1 MRQAKHM
8 ISKYNGTCADCG
20 RHIDAGEPI
29 YWKARGVVQ
38 CSNCMPSNDN
48 APVDD
53 TLPNSNA
60 GAWSN
65 ALAWNSAPPPG
76 ASINASPA
84 PVATSAQ
91 DYAQASQP
99 ANVSH
104 PNPNH
109 LNNKLADINA
119 RLQADNAPQ
128 PDPAPKFT
136 VVDSSPAPNTSRE
149 TPPAPA
155 YAPGDDLVTDILE
168 DQLISLVNAITK
180 LSPDQA
186 RFMRDYCEQ
195 LTDTRDFTRKHCFT
209 KLAELFGA

>member
-76 ASINASPA
+76 ASINASPT
-84 PVATSAQ
+84 PVATRAQ

-99 ANVSH
+99 AT
-104 PNPNH
+104 P
-109 LNNKLADINA
+109 
-119 RLQADNAPQ
+119 R

-136 VVDSSPAPNTSRE
+136 VVDSTPDPDPEPTPAQPISSNTARANIH
-149 TPPAPA
+149 APA
-155 YAPGDDLVTDILE
+155 DDFRISIMQ
-168 DQLISLVNAITK
+168 DQLILLVNAVGK
-180 LSPDQA
+180 LTPDQIA
-186 RFMRDYCEQ
+186 TLRDYCAD
-195 LTDTRDFTRKHCFT
+195 LSDTRDYTRKHCFT